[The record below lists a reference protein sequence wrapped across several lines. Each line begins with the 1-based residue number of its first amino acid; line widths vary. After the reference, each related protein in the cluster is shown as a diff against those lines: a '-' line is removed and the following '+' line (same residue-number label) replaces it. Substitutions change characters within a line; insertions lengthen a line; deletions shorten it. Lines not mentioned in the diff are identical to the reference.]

1 MCVFARGKEV
11 GLVFFFFFFGVAA
24 MFTSTWR
31 SLAPRPL
38 NRVTL
43 LGAMHEVQRG
53 FLGQSSVFQFTL
65 TCLLF
70 EPPKRDQADKKP
82 IATPPSP
89 TAKGGASQFVKEQYT
104 VRCMG
109 DEAYTEALNN
119 TLEAGCIVRVIG
131 RLKTFEV
138 AEGGKKQLFP
148 TILVEQ
154 GRWSHVALLHSLRR
168 QRRDWQL
175 QNALTETRN
184 SK

>member
-1 MCVFARGKEV
+1 
-11 GLVFFFFFFGVAA
+11 

-43 LGAMHEVQRG
+43 LGAMHDVQRG

-70 EPPKRDQADKKP
+70 EPPKREQAEKKP

-89 TAKGGASQFVKEQYT
+89 TAKGGTSQFVKEQYT

-138 AEGGKKQLFP
+138 TEGGKKQLFP